1 MSYRMMT
8 ALGLAAVW
16 LALLADTTTVRADEV
31 SVGVQLPLTGPIAS
45 FAGPPLK
52 TGFEI
57 ALDRIIKTKFLGE
70 GRKLNLIL
78 EDDAADKSQVIS
90 LTNQFVQRD
99 HVALMVGPPTTV
111 LAAAAAPVAN
121 NLETPILTI
130 AVADVITK
138 TGPWVYKL
146 YMGPDAAM
154 TAVGKYAVDK
164 AKVKKVAIVY
174 DRGNDASI
182 GQKNVFKEYV
192 TEHGVKII
200 AEETTQVGET
210 NFAPMA
216 TKLASLQ
223 PDALFLATTAE
234 TGANIVIQ
242 SRRAGLPASVHILGN
257 NNFSTPAYAKTG
269 GPAVDGTIYPADYFA
284 GLPTDENR
292 AFVEAFQKLS
302 GGKDPDSF
310 SAAAYVGL
318 MVAAQAIKD
327 AGPGADKAK
336 IRDALGRIKDMS
348 TVFGLGKFSI
358 DADRSGA
365 YEVVL
370 VRLAGGKPE
379 LAN

>member
-1 MSYRMMT
+1 MLDRRMIGMCL
-8 ALGLAAVW
+8 AAAGLALVAR
-16 LALLADTTTVRADEV
+16 APAAQADEV

-52 TGFEI
+52 AGFEV
-57 ALDRIIKTKFLGE
+57 ALERIEKTKFLGE
-70 GRKLNLIL
+70 GRKLNLII
-78 EDDAADKSQVIS
+78 EDNAADKTQVIA
-90 LTNQFVQRD
+90 LANRFVQRD

-130 AVADVITK
+130 AVADVVTK
-138 TGPWVYKL
+138 IGPWVYKL

-154 TAVGKYAVDK
+154 TAVAKYAVDK
-164 AKVKKVAIVY
+164 AKVKKVAIVF
-174 DRGNDASI
+174 DRGNDASV
-182 GQKNVFKEYV
+182 GQKNVFKDYV
-192 TEHGVKII
+192 TKHGVEVV

-216 TKLASLQ
+216 TKLTSLQ

-234 TGANIVIQ
+234 IGANIVIQ
-242 SRRAGLPASVHILGN
+242 SRRAGLPESVAILGN

-269 GPAVDGTIYPADYFA
+269 GKAVDGTIYPADYFA
-284 GLPTDENR
+284 GLPSDENK
-292 AFVEAFQKLS
+292 AFVEAFRKLS

-336 IRDALGRIKDMS
+336 IKEALGRVKDFS
-348 TVFGLGKFSI
+348 TVFGLGKF
-358 DADRSGA
+358 
-365 YEVVL
+365 
-370 VRLAGGKPE
+370 
-379 LAN
+379 